1 MSKSS
6 LPGLLAVIADIAGK
20 DVALEIAR
28 SRGGTRV
35 TIPAR
40 AEPGHWLTSLV
51 GMDVADRICRGLATI
66 NADGRLDGVR
76 DEVIPLGP
84 VSVMRLARQRAAK
97 AIENGASARE
107 AAREAGLHERTIWRM
122 KAKDKNQ
129 GELF

>member
-1 MSKSS
+1 MSSS
-6 LPGLLAVIADIAGK
+6 FPGLLAVIADIAGK

-28 SRGGTRV
+28 ARGGTRV

-40 AEPGHWLTSLV
+40 AEPGHWLSGLV
-51 GMDVADRICRGLATI
+51 GMEVADRICRGLATI

-122 KAKDKNQ
+122 KAKDKDQ